1 MKKLIAAFCFMF
13 ALSPLALAQDKAKA
27 DDKKAVPAAEKS
39 KKEPTAKQKA
49 QQERMKAC
57 NDKAVDKKGGE
68 RKKFM
73 SSCLKGEDAGA
84 SDKQKAQQGKMKS
97 CNKDAAGKKL
107 KGDERKKFMSDC
119 LKG

>member
-57 NDKAVDKKGGE
+57 NDKAADKKGDE
-68 RKKFM
+68 RKKVM
-73 SSCLKGEDAGA
+73 RSCLKGEDAGA
-84 SDKQKAQQGKMKS
+84 SNKQKAQQGKMKS
-97 CNKDAAGKKL
+97 CNKDAADKKL

>member
-39 KKEPTAKQKA
+39 KKEPTEKQKA
-49 QQERMKAC
+49 QQ
-57 NDKAVDKKGGE
+57 V
-68 RKKFM
+68 
-73 SSCLKGEDAGA
+73 
-84 SDKQKAQQGKMKS
+84 KMKS
-97 CNKDAAGKKL
+97 CNKDAADKKL